1 MESETMKALN
11 MHERVQKC
19 LDELLTD
26 VPMDRTA
33 WMNHLCQ
40 DVLMVPGAESQD
52 AMVTS
57 APPHRG
63 QWSQR
68 VADAG
73 AKSLPHIMEQ
83 LDLVH
88 KAIVSE
94 RTSVGTRLSLD
105 LQRARTTVPEAS
117 AQAQQVAEEAE
128 ALRAELRAADLAY
141 RELCEPTAPERAS
154 TARALASVHRLASV
168 KQRMQIT
175 HDLLQAADSWSY
187 VEADVYAFIKDAQY
201 KRAAQRVADFRDSL
215 AHFDVQNE
223 HVSSQRALA
232 TRLIETLLDKVSP
245 VLVSSVTTLDVEA
258 VAECAQVL
266 ASLHKDEAFERLY
279 MHTRAEQVQREWTD
293 AVATCQS
300 APDAIVRLGTALVS
314 LVHQEVHLLAPRL
327 FGHASQAAVLLTYVL
342 QTLTPPISTYMA
354 DSNAT
359 LPDVVHACNCVRTF
373 AKQLH
378 SSLSHESTSAA
389 VAAAAAEPAASSLLV
404 PHGLI
409 QLHMPTDWLSL
420 LRDAFAPYRATYR
433 SQEEAFLAQVWTQ
446 TQANYDARL
455 DRIWVRDLSE
465 NEAPWAKCVTSVAEL
480 LRSQVALAHKLS
492 ADTMHRMW
500 TLTGGTH
507 VQDAYAALTV
517 VLYPSLAHRLS
528 ATIDTVCTRYRQHAR
543 RSAPAP
549 ARVLMTDDLDALHDW
564 SLVRVGVQF
573 LHVVQQ
579 AAHIGDELNPS
590 RCARAPMASEQDG
603 FLDTDSTDR
612 PSHAQWQSLAAT
624 TASDVAA
631 CMQSAVSTAQQF
643 MLELILT
650 VFRQHIDAY
659 STHGAWRRTSST
671 RDGGDSRMR
680 VPTFSLS
687 PTEGMV
693 RLGEGLLNLPRL
705 LEALVERELPCF
717 AYEAHALPYVRDDD
731 APRMPRK
738 QGTSSRS
745 LSVKVLTHDEA
756 NGVSMASST
765 DQILSAWLRSL
776 TLTLLA
782 SVQNDAL
789 PRIVATRDYERPQL
803 ASDMDYLSTIA
814 SALNASSASLREWAD
829 VLQLEPK
836 EAMALPTSSSLR
848 ASRAYALV
856 WG

>member
-1 MESETMKALN
+1 M
-11 MHERVQKC
+11 C
-19 LDELLTD
+19 
-26 VPMDRTA
+26 
-33 WMNHLCQ
+33 
-40 DVLMVPGAESQD
+40 
-52 AMVTS
+52 
-57 APPHRG
+57 
-63 QWSQR
+63 
-68 VADAG
+68 
-73 AKSLPHIMEQ
+73 I
-83 LDLVH
+83 
-88 KAIVSE
+88 
-94 RTSVGTRLSLD
+94 
-105 LQRARTTVPEAS
+105 
-117 AQAQQVAEEAE
+117 
-128 ALRAELRAADLAY
+128 
-141 RELCEPTAPERAS
+141 
-154 TARALASVHRLASV
+154 
-168 KQRMQIT
+168 
-175 HDLLQAADSWSY
+175 
-187 VEADVYAFIKDAQY
+187 
-201 KRAAQRVADFRDSL
+201 RD
-215 AHFDVQNE
+215 
-223 HVSSQRALA
+223 
-232 TRLIETLLDKVSP
+232 
-245 VLVSSVTTLDVEA
+245 
-258 VAECAQVL
+258 
-266 ASLHKDEAFERLY
+266 
-279 MHTRAEQVQREWTD
+279 
-293 AVATCQS
+293 
-300 APDAIVRLGTALVS
+300 
-314 LVHQEVHLLAPRL
+314 
-327 FGHASQAAVLLTYVL
+327 
-342 QTLTPPISTYMA
+342 
-354 DSNAT
+354 
-359 LPDVVHACNCVRTF
+359 
-373 AKQLH
+373 
-378 SSLSHESTSAA
+378 
-389 VAAAAAEPAASSLLV
+389 
-404 PHGLI
+404 
-409 QLHMPTDWLSL
+409 
-420 LRDAFAPYRATYR
+420 
-433 SQEEAFLAQVWTQ
+433 
-446 TQANYDARL
+446 RL

-507 VQDAYAALTV
+507 VQDAYAALTA

-745 LSVKVLTHDEA
+745 LSVKVLTRDEA

-829 VLQLEPK
+829 VLQLDPK